1 MLFRSGSDPA
11 KRGEFILY
19 NAHWDHLGKDERL
32 KGDQIFNGAADNAAG
47 TAVLLEI
54 ARTLAAGPAPRRS
67 VTLQPMRGSS
77 SVGSIAF
84 MRVGSF
90 HAPANASG
98 SPGSS

>member
-1 MLFRSGSDPA
+1 MTADDVAGLLPGSDPA

-54 ARTLAAGPAPRRS
+54 ARTLAAGPAPRS
-67 VTLQPMRGSS
+67 RGA
-77 SVGSIAF
+77 G
-84 MRVGSF
+84 
-90 HAPANASG
+90 
-98 SPGSS
+98 